1 MPSIDFRTRLDH
13 VLAARVE
20 ARKEQE
26 HRPARR
32 LVRGLNVIAG
42 TLVCFFV
49 LKAAA
54 LAHDGQA
61 FSTPA
66 ATEPSIGA
74 QIYHWFAGADPI
86 SSTLA
91 YALRDGALAAPVT
104 GTL

>member
-13 VLAARVE
+13 VLASRVE
-20 ARKEQE
+20 ARKEQQ
-26 HRPARR
+26 HRPAQR
-32 LVRGLNVIAG
+32 LVRGLSVIAG

-61 FSTPA
+61 FAAPA
-66 ATEPSIGA
+66 PAEPGISA

-91 YALRDGALAAPVT
+91 YALRAPEPAPVT
-104 GTL
+104 L

>member
-20 ARKEQE
+20 ARKEQD
-26 HRPARR
+26 HKPAQR
-32 LVRGLNVIAG
+32 LVRGLSVIAG

-61 FSTPA
+61 FATTA
-66 ATEPSIGA
+66 AEPGIGA

-91 YALRDGALAAPVT
+91 YALRAPAPAPVT
-104 GTL
+104 L